1 VSAAARFSHPRLWQP
16 GSPTLYGVRVTAS
29 GGGGSAEYDTHIG
42 IRSIR
47 VSNRGLLLL
56 NGHRVQLRGAS
67 MHEDSPNNGAA
78 LSPEQLDQNVG
89 LLKQLGANIT
99 RAHYPLHPHTLELLD
114 QNGILDW
121 QQIPFNRER
130 FNLGGADQLDDIG
143 RAQLKRSRRKAL
155 SYLHDTIV
163 NDGNHAS
170 VLAWSVANEPPPRP
184 TSAELGYYKAAVRM
198 VHSLDPMRLAA
209 VDIQSYPT
217 FPQVLSYQRFD
228 AIGLTNYSGWYAG
241 PGGTLGDRT
250 VLRPT
255 LNLAHAYYPHQAL
268 FLTEFGAEA
277 NRDGPIDEKGTY
289 EFQQALLDYH
299 LDIYDRTPFINGAI
313 IWILRDFNVQPGWDG
328 GNPRSSPPTLKKG
341 LVHENGIPK
350 PAFGDV
356 AQRFHA
362 TPPLR

>member
-1 VSAAARFSHPRLWQP
+1 
-16 GSPTLYGVRVTAS
+16 
-29 GGGGSAEYDTHIG
+29 
-42 IRSIR
+42 
-47 VSNRGLLLL
+47 
-56 NGHRVQLRGAS
+56 HRVQLRGAS

-78 LSPEQLDQNVG
+78 LSPQQLDENVN

-130 FNLGGADQLDDIG
+130 FNLGGTDQLDDIG
-143 RAQLKRSRRKAL
+143 RAQLRRSRRKAL

-163 NDGNHAS
+163 DDGNHAS

-184 TSAELGYYKAAVRM
+184 TSPELGYYRDAVNMIHRI
-198 VHSLDPMRLAA
+198 DPTRLAA
-209 VDIQSYPT
+209 LDIQSYPT
-217 FPQVLSYQRFD
+217 FPQVLSFKRFD

-250 VLRPT
+250 VLRST

-268 FLTEFGAEA
+268 LITEFGAEA
-277 NRDGPIDEKGTY
+277 NRNGPIDEKGTY
-289 EFQQALLDYH
+289 EFQQDLLNFH
-299 LDIYDRTPFINGAI
+299 LNVYDSTPFINGAI
-313 IWILRDFNVQPGWDG
+313 IWILKDFNVQPGWDG
-328 GNPRSSPPTLKKG
+328 GNPRAAPPTLRKG
-341 LVHENGIPK
+341 LVGYDGTLK
-350 PAFGDV
+350 PAFNSV

>member
-1 VSAAARFSHPRLWQP
+1 
-16 GSPTLYGVRVTAS
+16 
-29 GGGGSAEYDTHIG
+29 
-42 IRSIR
+42 
-47 VSNRGLLLL
+47 
-56 NGHRVQLRGAS
+56 
-67 MHEDSPNNGAA
+67 
-78 LSPEQLDQNVG
+78 
-89 LLKQLGANIT
+89 
-99 RAHYPLHPHTLELLD
+99 
-114 QNGILDW
+114 
-121 QQIPFNRER
+121 
-130 FNLGGADQLDDIG
+130 
-143 RAQLKRSRRKAL
+143 
-155 SYLHDTIV
+155 
-163 NDGNHAS
+163 
-170 VLAWSVANEPPPRP
+170 
-184 TSAELGYYKAAVRM
+184 M
-198 VHSLDPMRLAA
+198 VHSLDPTRLAA

-277 NRDGPIDEKGTY
+277 NRDGPIDEKGTF

-341 LVHENGIPK
+341 LVDENGNLK
-350 PAFGDV
+350 PAFADV
-356 AQRFHA
+356 ARRFHA